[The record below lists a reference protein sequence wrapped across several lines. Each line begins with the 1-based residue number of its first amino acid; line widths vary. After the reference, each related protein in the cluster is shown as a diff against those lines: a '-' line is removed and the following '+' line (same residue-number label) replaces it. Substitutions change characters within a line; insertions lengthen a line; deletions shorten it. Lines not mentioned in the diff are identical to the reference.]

1 MVTQVRIRPASRL
14 DVPALVA
21 LVALEERYFIGN
33 LSESERAGG
42 FISVRHSPDWFAR
55 AVDERGV
62 HVALTADDRVG
73 GFIAVLAPPSFA
85 DPDLAPITRAVIELA
100 QTVEMNGR
108 SIAAQRY
115 ALRGPV
121 CIGAELRGQ
130 GVYSAFNAV
139 TREAYRDQFDV
150 GVLFVAAD
158 NERSL
163 HTATDKLGAQ
173 SLATFEVDARLFH
186 FLAFNF

>member
-1 MVTQVRIRPASRL
+1 MVTQARIRPATRL

-21 LVALEERYFIGN
+21 LEEHYFIGN
-33 LSESERAGG
+33 LSASERAGG
-42 FISVRHSPDWFAR
+42 FISIRHSPDWFAR
-55 AVDERGV
+55 AVDCGGV
-62 HVALTADDRVG
+62 HVAMTADDRVG
-73 GFIAVLAPPSFA
+73 GFIAVLAPPLPT
-85 DPDLAPITRAVIELA
+85 DPDLPPIVRAVIELA
-100 QTVEMNGR
+100 ETVQMNGR
-108 SIAAQRY
+108 PIAAQRY

-139 TREAYRDQFDV
+139 TRKAYRDQFDI

-173 SLATFEVDARLFH
+173 SLASFTVDSSRFH
-186 FLAFNF
+186 FLAFDF